1 MSETDLFKV
10 HYNAEFNTCAFLIQK
25 KRLTDKIMET
35 APEKYSNT
43 ISDNV
48 FKNIGRTAYN
58 LIRDFY

>member
-1 MSETDLFKV
+1 MQSLI
-10 HYNAEFNTCAFLIQK
+10 HALSLIQK

-35 APEKYSNT
+35 APEKYSNI

-58 LIRDFY
+58 LIRDFIKAA